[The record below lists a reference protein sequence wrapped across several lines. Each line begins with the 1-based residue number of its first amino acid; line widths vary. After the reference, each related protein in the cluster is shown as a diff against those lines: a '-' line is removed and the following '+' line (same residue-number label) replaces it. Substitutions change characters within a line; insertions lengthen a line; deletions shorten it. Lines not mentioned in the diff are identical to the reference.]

1 MLVLLSSLV
10 LQSVRFDL
18 LHRLRVDLLL
28 EGVVFA
34 LVPPEQ
40 VSFDLAELRAVDC
53 QMVRGLAQVA
63 SHAQHTVVLGLLLS
77 TVAALQHRLFDISP
91 SLGGVQEVAPQLN
104 EVFPGD
110 SQHIDEVAGLGSQA
124 SRLASDRAQLPEA
137 LALLDISDVSMCRPV
152 QHSNFAVDNDL
163 KVLSNIALDKNVVL
177 NHVSRSR

>member
-53 QMVRGLAQVA
+53 
-63 SHAQHTVVLGLLLS
+63 
-77 TVAALQHRLFDISP
+77 
-91 SLGGVQEVAPQLN
+91 
-104 EVFPGD
+104 
-110 SQHIDEVAGLGSQA
+110 
-124 SRLASDRAQLPEA
+124 
-137 LALLDISDVSMCRPV
+137 
-152 QHSNFAVDNDL
+152 
-163 KVLSNIALDKNVVL
+163 
-177 NHVSRSR
+177 